1 MDAANQT
8 MYRPVKVLLSGGVI
22 EAVNDDPETAGQMR
36 VALNNCVSADKDVRL
51 QNEVISPQYRATLLD
66 EEVISFWL
74 SVSNLEQHQVPTFV
88 AVQWAKRANGVGE
101 WMALLE
107 RNTAHLKTTEAATVF
122 CCA

>member
-8 MYRPVKVLLSGGVI
+8 MYRPVKVLLSRGVI

-51 QNEVISPQYRATLLD
+51 QNEVISPQCRETLLD

-74 SVSNLEQHQVPTFV
+74 SVSQLEQHQVPTFV
-88 AVQWAKRANGVGE
+88 AVQ
-101 WMALLE
+101 
-107 RNTAHLKTTEAATVF
+107 
-122 CCA
+122 